1 MDIQL
6 LYWINS
12 HHCMLL
18 DWLLAGVSAA
28 TDLYLLWFL
37 LGIFIWLRDGRE
49 GKRIALCVFLALA
62 LTYISVDLAMKPLV
76 ARPRPFAALP
86 DIRQLE
92 VPLTGRLVPSPFSFP
107 SGHCA
112 SSMAAGCILA
122 SYYRRFRLPLCVLVV
137 LVTYSRIYLGMH
149 YPSDCIAGLAVG
161 LLCALLARRV
171 CGALPEMA
179 DNRLKRSPDG

>member
-18 DWLLAGVSAA
+18 DRFLAGISAA

-37 LGIFIWLRDGRE
+37 LGAFVWLTGGRE
-49 GKRIALCVFLALA
+49 GKRVGICIILALA
-62 LTYISVDLAMKPLV
+62 LTYISVDLLIKPLV

-86 DIRQLE
+86 NIRQLE
-92 VPLTGRLVPSPFSFP
+92 IPLIGRIVPSPFSFP

-112 SSMAAGCILA
+112 SSMAAAFIFG
-122 SYYRRFRLPLCVLVV
+122 SFYRRFRVPLFVLVC
-137 LVTYSRIYLGMH
+137 LVAYSRVYLGMH
-149 YPSDCIAGLAVG
+149 YPSDCAAGIAVG
-161 LLCALLARRV
+161 LLCALLAGRL
-171 CGALPEMA
+171 CGAL
-179 DNRLKRSPDG
+179 NRG